1 MSSDPTETFSTR
13 PTGSR
18 IFGCALALV
27 MLVGLPV
34 AAILWMTAVPGRSWI
49 APLPPLDPGQQQ
61 IATNLEAHV
70 RAIASVPHNIEHPLA
85 LERSASYI
93 ENSLAG
99 LGYQVHRQPLVG
111 PDSERNIE
119 VVIDP
124 AKPTAQ
130 TLVIGA
136 HYDSVFDAPGAND
149 NATGTAGVI
158 ELARLLADLRG
169 KSALRIRLV
178 LFVNEEPPNFQ
189 TANMGSLVYAER
201 LKQTREPVMGM
212 LCLETLGYYSDAPR
226 SQHYPAPLDLLYPGT
241 GNFVAFVG
249 LTSSRSFVRKTVG
262 AFRAQAQFPSVGG
275 TAPGFVTGIDWSDH
289 WSFEQV
295 GIPAVMITDT
305 APFRYPW
312 YHKRG
317 DTPEKVDYAKL
328 ARVVSGLERVVRGW
342 AGAPISVD
350 PPGAPSNPSSHERLP
365 PQGPVHRSEE
375 GRR

>member
-1 MSSDPTETFSTR
+1 MSSDPAETFSTR
-13 PTGSR
+13 PTRSR
-18 IFGCALALV
+18 AIGCALALLI
-27 MLVGLPV
+27 LVVLPIALV
-34 AAILWMTAVPGRSWI
+34 LWMTAVPGRSH
-49 APLPPLDPGQQQ
+49 AGPLPPLDAGQQQ

-70 RAIASVPHNIEHPLA
+70 RAIASKPHNIEHPAA
-85 LERSASYI
+85 LEFAALHI
-93 ENSLAG
+93 EDALTDM
-99 LGYQVHRQPLVG
+99 GYAIHRQPLG
-111 PDSERNIE
+111 QDGSDRNIE

-124 AKPTAQ
+124 AVPTAQ

-136 HYDSVFDAPGAND
+136 HYDSAYDAPGAND

-189 TANMGSLVYAER
+189 TASMGSLVYAER

-212 LCLETLGYYSDAPR
+212 LCLETLGYYSDQPR
-226 SQHYPAPLDLLYPGT
+226 SQHYPAPLDLLYPST

-262 AFRAQAQFPSVGG
+262 AFRAQAAFPSVGG
-275 TAPGFVTGIDWSDH
+275 TAPGIVTGIDWSDH

-305 APFRYPW
+305 AIFRYPW
-312 YHKRG
+312 YHTRG
-317 DTPEKVDYAKL
+317 DTPDKVNYAKL

-342 AGAPISVD
+342 AEVAK
-350 PPGAPSNPSSHERLP
+350 ARATN
-365 PQGPVHRSEE
+365 
-375 GRR
+375 

>member
-1 MSSDPTETFSTR
+1 LASEPDETISTR
-13 PTGSR
+13 PSR
-18 IFGCALALV
+18 SRVIGWTLALLI
-27 MLVGLPV
+27 LVGLPL
-34 AAILWMTAVPGRSWI
+34 AAILWMTAVPGHSWK

-61 IATNLEAHV
+61 IAANLEAHV
-70 RAIASVPHNIEHPLA
+70 RAIAGKPHNIEHPIA
-85 LERSASYI
+85 LELAALHI
-93 ENSLAG
+93 EKALADM
-99 LGYQVHRQPLVG
+99 GYAVHRQPLVAESG
-111 PDSERNIE
+111 ERNIE
-119 VVIDP
+119 VVIEP
-124 AKPTAQ
+124 ARANAQ

-136 HYDSVFDAPGAND
+136 HYDSAFDAPGAND

-189 TANMGSLVYAER
+189 TANMGSLVYVER
-201 LKQTREPVMGM
+201 LQQSREPVMGM
-212 LCLETLGYYSDAPR
+212 LCLETLGYYTDAPR
-226 SQHYPAPLDLLYPGT
+226 SQHYPAPLDLLYPST

-262 AFRAQAQFPSVGG
+262 AFRAQARFPSVGG
-275 TAPGFVTGIDWSDH
+275 TAPGFITGIDWSDH

-312 YHKRG
+312 YHTRG
-317 DTPEKVDYAKL
+317 DTPDKVDYAKL

-342 AGAPISVD
+342 AAAP
-350 PPGAPSNPSSHERLP
+350 LP
-365 PQGPVHRSEE
+365 E
-375 GRR
+375 GSQARP